1 MKKEL
6 ALLLG
11 VAMLGVATAADVT
24 TANTAVVIRK
34 TPVESADGFQFLCVP
49 VRGFDITGQGTGV
62 GVPLDDILPPAELP
76 DGAELTVEANSTG
89 VALDAEGTADLL
101 ADGTYKIADGKWT
114 SNSTQYG
121 TELLK
126 CGARLWLKV
135 KTTTATNALDALL
148 AAMGGATVTATAEE
162 STPETI
168 FCGEQNVVEGALVPD
183 DVAPGMTAFGNTTDQ
198 PVKLVDVCAA
208 PQEYDEILRVK
219 TDGQEY
225 QYFEYVNRRG
235 LQGWYYYGAM
245 GLTALPADTA
255 EDETSVW
262 IREIAPGEAFYYY
275 RRPATT
281 AE

>member
-162 STPETI
+162 PTPETI

-183 DVAPGMTAFGNTTDQ
+183 DVSPGMTAFGNTTDK
-198 PVKLVDVCAA
+198 VVDVTEVCAN
-208 PQEYDEILRVK
+208 PQNYDEILRIS
-219 TDGQEY
+219 DGGKEY
-225 QYFEYVNRRG
+225 QYLEYWDRAGVKA
-235 LQGWYYYGAM
+235 WVYYGPT
-245 GLTALPADTA
+245 GITELPVDKA
-255 EDETSVW
+255 EW
-262 IREIAPGEAFYYY
+262 IRAIAPGEAFYYY
-275 RRPATT
+275 RRA
-281 AE
+281 AQ